1 MEKAQESVRGAIM
14 RHKRSKRK
22 REGTPVVA
30 YTPTTVKRYRS
41 KVECAEAYGISRHQL
56 YNLLRTGEPLD
67 DGVTAFD
74 EPIY

>member
-1 MEKAQESVRGAIM
+1 M

-22 REGTPVVA
+22 RAGTPVIA
-30 YTPTTVKRYRS
+30 YTPTTAVRYES
-41 KVECAEAYGISRHQL
+41 KVECAKAYGISRHRL

>member
-1 MEKAQESVRGAIM
+1 M

-22 REGTPVVA
+22 RAGIPVVA
-30 YTPTTVKRYRS
+30 YTPTTVARYES
-41 KVECAEAYGISRHQL
+41 KAECAKAYGISRHRL
-56 YNLLRTGEPLD
+56 DNLLRTGEPLD